1 MKGADVRKLTFK
13 KTSPVETMTGL
24 RDRCLEV
31 FDQFC
36 EGKLPPDQVKEIANM
51 AGKIIGTTKA
61 QIEYAALRK
70 EKPEIP
76 FLK

>member
-1 MKGADVRKLTFK
+1 MKGADVRKLTFRK
-13 KTSPVETMTGL
+13 PGATESMTGL

-36 EGKLPPDQVKEIANM
+36 DGKLPPDQLKEIANM
-51 AGKIIGTTKA
+51 AGKIISSAKV
-61 QIEYAALRK
+61 QVEYSIARK